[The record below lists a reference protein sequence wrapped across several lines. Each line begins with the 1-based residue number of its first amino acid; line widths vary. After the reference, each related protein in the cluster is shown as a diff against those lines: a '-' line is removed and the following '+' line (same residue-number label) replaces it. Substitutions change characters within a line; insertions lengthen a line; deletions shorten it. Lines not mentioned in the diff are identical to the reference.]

1 MYVWLWINAYAY
13 SPTFHFVENG
23 PNRSSISSAVDQIR
37 HLIADDSIDS
47 DGEYIESDEQ
57 SIGDPVIVSATSIN
71 QSEQHLIISSQFSA
85 MLKSFVQ
92 CRHLHCTTI
101 SLLLADIC
109 KYLNIM

>member
-57 SIGDPVIVSATSIN
+57 SIGDPIIVSATSIRPK
-71 QSEQHLIISSQFSA
+71 SIIPNSKWAAFAKSNAA
-85 MLKSFVQ
+85 MLVFSE
-92 CRHLHCTTI
+92 
-101 SLLLADIC
+101 
-109 KYLNIM
+109 N